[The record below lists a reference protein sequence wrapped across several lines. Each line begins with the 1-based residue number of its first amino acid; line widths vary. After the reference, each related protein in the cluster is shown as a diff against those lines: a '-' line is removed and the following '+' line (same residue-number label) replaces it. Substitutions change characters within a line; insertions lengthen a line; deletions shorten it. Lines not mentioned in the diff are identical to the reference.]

1 MTYETPSQATH
12 QLALGDA
19 AVGESELAVSG
30 LGVGAG
36 EERLNRLFEQN
47 LDFVW
52 RSLRR
57 LGVPLS
63 TADDATQQVWLIVA
77 KRLPEIAVESERS
90 FLFGTAMRVAS
101 DIRRSLARRRE
112 VSGES
117 SPDFVDPAPQA
128 EELLDRQRERSVLD
142 ELLEDLPDELRAVF
156 VLYEL
161 EEQTATQIAELL
173 GIPTGTAASRL
184 RRARAE
190 FDQIV
195 KRHRARGK
203 LGEKR

>member
-12 QLALGDA
+12 QLALADDSQ
-19 AVGESELAVSG
+19 VLA
-30 LGVGAG
+30 
-36 EERLNRLFEQN
+36 EDRLNRLFEEN

-63 TADDATQQVWLIVA
+63 TVDDATQQVWLIVA
-77 KRLPEIAVESERS
+77 KRLPDIAVGSERS
-90 FLFGTAMRVAS
+90 FLFGTATRIAS
-101 DIRRSLARRRE
+101 DTRRSLARRRE
-112 VSGES
+112 VSGDAA
-117 SPDFVDPAPQA
+117 PDWVDPAPHA
-128 EELLDRQRERSVLD
+128 EELLERQRARLVLD
-142 ELLEDLPDELRAVF
+142 ELLDDLPDELRAVF
-156 VLYEL
+156 ILYEL

-173 GIPTGTAASRL
+173 GIPTGTVASRL

-190 FDQIV
+190 FEQIV

-203 LGEKR
+203 LGGQR

>member
-12 QLALGDA
+12 QLALGDEPQ
-19 AVGESELAVSG
+19 VLA
-30 LGVGAG
+30 
-36 EERLNRLFEQN
+36 EDRLNRLFEEN

-63 TADDATQQVWLIVA
+63 TVDDATQQVWLIVA
-77 KRLPEIAVESERS
+77 KRLPEITVGSERS
-90 FLFGTAMRVAS
+90 FLFGTATRIAS

-112 VSGES
+112 VSGDAA
-117 SPDFVDPAPQA
+117 PDWVDPAPHA
-128 EELLDRQRERSVLD
+128 EELLERQRARVVLD
-142 ELLEDLPDELRAVF
+142 ELLDDLPDELRAVF
-156 VLYEL
+156 ILYEL

-173 GIPTGTAASRL
+173 GIPTGTVASRL

-190 FDQIV
+190 FEQIV

-203 LGEKR
+203 LGGQR